1 VHMTRVRRTSV
12 SYADGA
18 PDSTQAAGSAAAVV
32 AAGCAVL
39 RDDRRGGAGVVGR
52 RDDGDRVPG
61 VASDR
66 VARGVLAGKLSQ
78 VQEHDN
84 EKDVRSAGQ
93 RRSDTEHENASK
105 ARRLMQRNPAGGDV
119 VAA

>member
-1 VHMTRVRRTSV
+1 MAFASMIGFVPQGMVHRT
-12 SYADGA
+12 APKPPDPLRPWLPRGA
-18 PDSTQAAGSAAAVV
+18 PFFAMIAV
-32 AAGCAVL
+32 AVL
-39 RDDRRGGAGVVGR
+39 VWLVGGTTGTACQG
-52 RDDGDRVPG
+52 
-61 VASDR
+61 SHLDR

-105 ARRLMQRNPAGGDV
+105 AGRLMQRNPAGGDV
-119 VAA
+119 VVAA